1 MLIDAIVPFGDA
13 FAVLTHGGSLTTA
26 LGVHVSAASLVL
38 LTAVMLLTERPA
50 AGSVERP
57 AASSSRRVGAA
68 PDPSDA

>member
-1 MLIDAIVPFGDA
+1 M
-13 FAVLTHGGSLTTA
+13 
-26 LGVHVSAASLVL
+26 HVSAASLVL